1 MKKLI
6 IIIEKT
12 CSEYFKLTCQK
23 SFYFNSHT
31 FKENMGACV
40 NLLIL
45 LYKFNEQHLGSTYRC
60 MTRITVIHCFMLCK

>member
-31 FKENMGACV
+31 FKENMGV
-40 NLLIL
+40 
-45 LYKFNEQHLGSTYRC
+45 
-60 MTRITVIHCFMLCK
+60 